1 MPFDLAGIRI
11 AVLVF
16 AVCDA
21 NLLSAFVCCDCYL
34 EEQGEG

>member
-1 MPFDLAGIRI
+1 MPFDLTGVGI

-21 NLLSAFVCCDCYL
+21 NLLSAFVCSL